1 MFRRTRG
8 MGTTGDVYGEHELR
22 VEAALLGITR
32 RLQDG
37 DELQAATG
45 ARLRHALKRLE
56 AAAVPWS
63 RRRLEVSLAVYEWS
77 GRP

>member
-1 MFRRTRG
+1 M
-8 MGTTGDVYGEHELR
+8 DGENELL

-37 DELQAATG
+37 YELQAATS

-56 AAAVPWS
+56 ATADALDAPEAGTRS
-63 RRRLEVSLAVYEWS
+63 RRLRVVK
-77 GRP
+77 

>member
-8 MGTTGDVYGEHELR
+8 MGTTADVDGEHELR

-37 DELQAATG
+37 YELQAATS

-56 AAAVPWS
+56 AAADALESAEAGGQP
-63 RRRLEVSLAVYEWS
+63 RRLRVV
-77 GRP
+77 R

>member
-1 MFRRTRG
+1 MFRRTRR
-8 MGTTGDVYGEHELR
+8 MGTTPDVDGEHELR

-32 RLQDG
+32 RLQG
-37 DELQAATG
+37 GYELQAATG

-56 AAAVPWS
+56 AAADP
-63 RRRLEVSLAVYEWS
+63 LEPPEAGGQLAVYEWP

>member
-8 MGTTGDVYGEHELR
+8 MGTTGDMYGEHELR

-56 AAAVPWS
+56 AAAGVLEPEAGG
-63 RRRLEVSLAVYEWS
+63 RPRRLRVV
-77 GRP
+77 R